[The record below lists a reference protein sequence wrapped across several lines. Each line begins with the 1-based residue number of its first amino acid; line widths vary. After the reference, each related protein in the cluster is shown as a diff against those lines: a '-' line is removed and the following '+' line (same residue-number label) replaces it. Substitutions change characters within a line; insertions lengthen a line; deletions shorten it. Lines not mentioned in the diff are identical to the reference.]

1 MKKFLI
7 LLLALLLPVCASAAI
22 TVPEHVTEI
31 GAEAFAGVNTDYLVI
46 PASVKTVGA
55 NVLTDSNAS
64 YLWLEG
70 ASTQVAGNPGVPF
83 IFGPA
88 GSAAAGVS
96 GFYAQESLVTDSGL
110 YYAVLEDKALPLCAV
125 NPSSLSGGV
134 IIPKTLGGKPVTS
147 VSQLHLSNTRLTEV
161 HIPRYLTA
169 PEGLP
174 VTTYVTMFVDAPIA
188 AVTETPAGKYVTWS
202 IAGYSGNHGEV
213 SFVWTFE
220 NGGNTVSTTTTE
232 PFIKYAPMQEGT
244 CTATVRVVDAVGDWA
259 EATGEAITVTEGQP
273 IYRALLV
280 GNSYPGAANELK
292 GPENDIT
299 AVRAFLSTMSGTPYR
314 ITPARNL
321 TGTGMQ
327 AAIASAFAG
336 AEPGDISLFYYSGHG
351 TEAGALVGT
360 RDSLGRDTFLS
371 VYGLRSA
378 LEKIPGTKIVILDC
392 CYSGNVIGRSAS
404 PEDTGSPASFNN
416 AVISAFG
423 AVSRSSENL
432 EDAGYIVLTACRK
445 DQRSNTMSDP
455 SNGNFFGVFTYGLC
469 YGSGYDEWQRISLS
483 DMPADADSNRA
494 ISLGEAIAGVKERL
508 AFIKNMLPSLNQDVQ
523 YHGDPNFI
531 LWAK

>member
-7 LLLALLLPVCASAAI
+7 LLMALLLPLCASAAI

-55 NVLTDSNAS
+55 NVLADSNAS

-88 GSAAAGVS
+88 GSAAAGVP

-174 VTTYVTMFVDAPIA
+174 VTTYVTMFVDAPVA
-188 AVTETPAGKYVTWS
+188 AVTETPAGKYVTWTT
-202 IAGYSGNHGEV
+202 AGYSGNHGEV

-220 NGGNTVSTTTTE
+220 NGGNTVSTTTTD
-232 PFIKYAPMQEGT
+232 PFVKYAPMQEGT

-280 GNSYPGAANELK
+280 GNSYPGAVNELK
-292 GPENDIT
+292 GPENDLI
-299 AVRAFLSTMSGTPYR
+299 AVRSMLRSMTGTPYS
-314 ITPARNL
+314 ITTTSNQPA
-321 TGTGMQ
+321 TGMQ

-392 CYSGNVIGRSAS
+392 CHSGAAINRSTGTESVNLRSFNRSIISGLTAKTRSA
-404 PEDTGSPASFNN
+404 
-416 AVISAFG
+416 
-423 AVSRSSENL
+423 ENL
-432 EDAGYIVLTACRK
+432 EDQGFIVLTACRK
-445 DQRSNTMSDP
+445 DQQSVSL
-455 SNGNFFGVFTYGLC
+455 SGNNSYYWGVFTYGIC
-469 YGSGYDEWQRISLS
+469 YGSGYDEWNQQALTGL
-483 DMPADADSNRA
+483 PADTNGDGA
-494 ISLGEAIAGVKERL
+494 ITLGEAYQGVLERVDY
-508 AFIKNMLPSLNQDVQ
+508 LNTMTIIEQATQ
-523 YHGDPNFI
+523 YHGDPAFV
-531 LWAK
+531 LWSR